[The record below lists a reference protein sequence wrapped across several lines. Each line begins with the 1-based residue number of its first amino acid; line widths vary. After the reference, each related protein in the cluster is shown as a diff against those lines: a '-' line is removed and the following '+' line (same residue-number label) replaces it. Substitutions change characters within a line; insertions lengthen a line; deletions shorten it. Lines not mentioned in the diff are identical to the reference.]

1 MRGSICYARDVV
13 LQNSGSVTS
22 LDLASIRASNMAID
36 TRTRVI
42 LNNLLRDN
50 ELYGA
55 HQKYRTTASRLL
67 KTPAPSSFGTSSSKA
82 AAASSSSSSTE
93 AALPFDEGAKDAVE
107 LLYEGSKALL
117 EKGEFGGGSDLAL
130 YLIDTWKSRGVKCNE
145 GDNRSKVQH
154 LIALVGN
161 AGKWRK
167 PIVDQACA

>member
-1 MRGSICYARDVV
+1 MP
-13 LQNSGSVTS
+13 
-22 LDLASIRASNMAID
+22 ID
-36 TRTRVI
+36 KRTRVI

-82 AAASSSSSSTE
+82 AAASSSSSASSTE
-93 AALPFDEGAKDAVE
+93 APLPFDDGAKDAVE

-130 YLIDTWKSRGVKCNE
+130 YLIDTWKSRGVRCSE